1 VGCEQAKRFGA
12 IAAEACGQEGKRC
25 AAMAK
30 GAAYRLQVLFEM
42 REKAKTEAEEVYAE
56 KKKLVIVEM
65 KKMDEMRE
73 HLKGMVQ
80 KRQDKRTEYA
90 ERTRQGEYT
99 INQIQANDRHI
110 EKMKQQ
116 EAAYQVEIDR
126 QQERIEE
133 AERVAAEAMEL
144 VVKATQ
150 DFKALEK
157 HKEKWQKQVKREAM
171 LKEEDAVEDIAQAQ
185 YFKKL
190 LEQLGEG

>member
-1 VGCEQAKRFGA
+1 
-12 IAAEACGQEGKRC
+12 
-25 AAMAK
+25 MAK